1 MDLLDRIMELSRYG
15 YFCSQIMAI
24 LVLEAAGEE
33 NPKLVQAL
41 GGLDGGVGYSKNNC
55 GCMTGGACIL
65 SYFTGK
71 GSDLEPESPEHKTAL
86 GEFTKWFQ
94 DEIAADYGGI
104 NCEDIIGTNPAKRVE
119 YCPQIIAASYSKIM
133 EILEEKGLM

>member
-1 MDLLDRIMELSRYG
+1 MLFR
-15 YFCSQIMAI
+15 
-24 LVLEAAGEE
+24 
-33 NPKLVQAL
+33 
-41 GGLDGGVGYSKNNC
+41 SKYDS
-55 GCMTGGACIL
+55 MTGGACML

-71 GSDLEPESPEHKTAL
+71 SGDLEVESAEHKPAL
-86 GEFTKWFQ
+86 GEFTRWFQ
-94 DEIAADYGGI
+94 DEMTADYGGI

>member
-24 LVLEAAGEE
+24 LVLDAAGEE

-55 GCMTGGACIL
+55 GCMTGGACML

-71 GSDLEPESPEHKTAL
+71 SGDLEVESAEHKQAL
-86 GEFTKWFQ
+86 GEFTRWFQ
-94 DEIAADYGGI
+94 DEMTADYGGI
-104 NCEDIIGTNPAKRVE
+104 KCEDIIGTNPAKRVE

-133 EILEEKGLM
+133 EILEEKNLL

>member
-24 LVLEAAGEE
+24 LVLDAVGEE

-55 GCMTGGACIL
+55 GCMTGGACML
-65 SYFTGK
+65 AYFTGK
-71 GSDLEPESPEHKTAL
+71 SGDLEVESAEHKQAL
-86 GEFTKWFQ
+86 GEFTRWFQ
-94 DEIAADYGGI
+94 DEMTADYGGI

-133 EILEEKGLM
+133 ETLEEKNLL

>member
-1 MDLLDRIMELSRYG
+1 MELSRYG

-55 GCMTGGACIL
+55 GCITGGACML

-71 GSDLEPESPEHKTAL
+71 SGDLEVVSAELKPAL
-86 GEFTKWFQ
+86 GEFTRWFQ
-94 DEIAADYGGI
+94 DEMTADYGGI

-133 EILEEKGLM
+133 EILEEKNLL

>member
-24 LVLEAAGEE
+24 LVLDAAGEE

-55 GCMTGGACIL
+55 GCMTGGACML

-71 GSDLEPESPEHKTAL
+71 SGDLEVESAEHKPAL
-86 GEFTKWFQ
+86 GEFARWFQ
-94 DEIAADYGGI
+94 DEMTADYGGI

-119 YCPQIIAASYSKIM
+119 YCPQIIADSYSKIM
-133 EILEEKGLM
+133 EILEEKNLL